1 MLIDFCCS
9 YMAGTHGRERAPS
22 FTGTFVSHVSAEN
35 NCRPRRSEITQPCAS
50 GTEKKH
56 FAATEKQCT
65 NSLEGSHKDFLSLPL
80 GHSYLFL
87 FCLGRMICSEP
98 KL

>member
-1 MLIDFCCS
+1 MIFVVVIRQGPAEKS
-9 YMAGTHGRERAPS
+9 ERLLS
-22 FTGTFVSHVSAEN
+22 QGLLSATS
-35 NCRPRRSEITQPCAS
+35 PRKTIAVRVAIEITQPCAS
-50 GTEKKH
+50 GTERSSSRS
-56 FAATEKQCT
+56 TEKQCT